1 MTPSTPRAKPSVP
14 LTRRSFSK
22 TKATKGRKG
31 RRHQVAAYM
40 YFFTCL
46 ADQSETI
53 AQLLNLME
61 MAKSEKLKAI
71 ADLSSRNRLSA
82 ELQDVMDEL
91 KLEDRAHAQE
101 EMRSTLAGTLFVILN
116 SDLRSMS
123 RRVKEKGGKEGP
135 AAAGRMIGKT
145 SLYELIT
152 AAGNNFRH
160 YEEWNR
166 GVLKNKSIM
175 TLKKAGLKGPW
186 DRNLCMEVFE
196 KLGWTTEEALS
207 LEIRKLASEIFQHQT
222 GIPL

>member
-1 MTPSTPRAKPSVP
+1 MTPSTTRTKPV
-14 LTRRSFSK
+14 TRRSFSK
-22 TKATKGRKG
+22 ARATKGPKG
-31 RRHQVAAYM
+31 RQPQIRAYM

-53 AQLLNLME
+53 AEILNLME
-61 MAKSEKLKAI
+61 KAKSEKLKAL
-71 ADLSSRNRLSA
+71 ADLDARNRLSA

-101 EMRSTLAGTLFVILN
+101 EMRSTIAGTLFVILN

-135 AAAGRMIGKT
+135 SAAGRIIGKT
-145 SLYELIT
+145 SLYELIR